1 MSLCDRCTAEGCC
14 LDYLGTACKRY
25 RARECPDVQRT
36 NAERIRDMSDEEL
49 AEVLGVVL
57 HSQHGKCYNCDGE
70 DCRACWL
77 NWLQQPA
84 PEEGSKIM
92 YEKLIQRLRNAAG
105 SPEGLKMAQ
114 DAAGAIS
121 ALQLESAEK
130 DKEIERLSEQAEA
143 AERLQRALLGE
154 KSTCSTYK
162 SILARTEAE
171 RDAVRK
177 YLFLVEFYLAHGS
190 VEDIRRTIKTWRN
203 GAQGE
208 G

>member
-1 MSLCDRCTAEGCC
+1 
-14 LDYLGTACKRY
+14 
-25 RARECPDVQRT
+25 
-36 NAERIRDMSDEEL
+36 
-49 AEVLGVVL
+49 
-57 HSQHGKCYNCDGE
+57 
-70 DCRACWL
+70 
-77 NWLQQPA
+77 
-84 PEEGSKIM
+84 M

-162 SILARTEAE
+162 SSLARTEAE